1 MKLFKKILIKGCDA
15 RGDGDSPYLTRYVIC
30 WFKNLKVYL
39 HVFHRSDA
47 DELHDHPWNYTSV
60 ILWRGYNEEYF
71 AYWRGTNFKGRKR
84 IWPGMVIHRKA
95 GHIHRVELVKNKRA
109 VTLVFISG
117 WKRHWGFMTPKG
129 WQYWKEYFADKG
141 CNTIQN

>member
-1 MKLFKKILIKGCDA
+1 MNLFKKILIKGCDA

-39 HVFHRSDA
+39 HIFHRSDS

-60 ILWRGYNEEYF
+60 ILWRGYNEE
-71 AYWRGTNFKGRKR
+71 RQHPCGPVKLKRR
-84 IWPGMVIHRKA
+84 IWPGMIIHRKA
-95 GHIHRVELVKNKRA
+95 EHAHRVELLNSKPA

-117 WKRHWGFMTPKG
+117 YKRNWGFFTPTG
-129 WQYWKEYFADKG
+129 WKYWKYYFAEKK
-141 CNTIQN
+141 CNTIQ